1 MNETIAVGLHQP
13 NGPVGL
19 AGGRVAV
26 LEEEG
31 NHRCLQVIE
40 TDGKR
45 REIWRS
51 TGRPAGLAVDGDGCF
66 WVAGGPENSLI
77 RISPQ
82 GDAMQ
87 LIEGGPSGPFIFPHD
102 LAFGPDGLLYM
113 TDSGVRISDL
123 MEDGGIRPDFL
134 EASYD
139 GRVYQIDPVNGR
151 VMRSLAAGL
160 LLPSGIAFDSAG
172 LLYYSEVLTGNIYRQ
187 IVGGRQEVFAHA
199 LRSPMADRLKGP
211 IGMAF
216 DRDNTLY
223 CAIYGQG
230 DVCLIDTTGK
240 ISGHIPTNGA
250 LPTNIAFTPDGRHA
264 LITEQEHG
272 VIERITA
279 PKPGLALHMPRM

>member
-102 LAFGPDGLLYM
+102 VAFGPDGLLYM

-123 MEDGGIRPDFL
+123 IEDGGIRPDFL

-151 VMRSLAAGL
+151 VMRSLAIENPETSIGDTD
-160 LLPSGIAFDSAG
+160 PSI
-172 LLYYSEVLTGNIYRQ
+172 
-187 IVGGRQEVFAHA
+187 
-199 LRSPMADRLKGP
+199 
-211 IGMAF
+211 
-216 DRDNTLY
+216 
-223 CAIYGQG
+223 
-230 DVCLIDTTGK
+230 
-240 ISGHIPTNGA
+240 
-250 LPTNIAFTPDGRHA
+250 
-264 LITEQEHG
+264 
-272 VIERITA
+272 
-279 PKPGLALHMPRM
+279 